1 MKWDAGSSRAGP
13 IPSACQALTDGYL
26 HYDLHYIHCDTE
38 HGPRSLVGAGQL
50 DLTDYARQ
58 TCAAL
63 NEFLIACNLH
73 KYYTTWFP
81 YLKLLNWTCL
91 ILDELCAWALAISDW
106 QRSLVITIIWE
117 FCFICRCFNTKY
129 IFIFISFA
137 PAPTPVNWNGW
148 QWSRVRVIKFY
159 SQISIKV
166 LCTRCCMLLL
176 LLPALLVFVKTG
188 TCHRTSGGESNWTLV
203 KF

>member
-106 QRSLVITIIWE
+106 QRSLVITIILE
-117 FCFICRCFNTKY
+117 FCFICRRFNNKY
-129 IFIFISFA
+129 I
-137 PAPTPVNWNGW
+137 TV
-148 QWSRVRVIKFY
+148 
-159 SQISIKV
+159 
-166 LCTRCCMLLL
+166 TR
-176 LLPALLVFVKTG
+176 
-188 TCHRTSGGESNWTLV
+188 WTLFIRGRGFARV
-203 KF
+203 KIAFRLVRQDIWRAEIDFILNTSYSMYRWRNTQIFRTAL

>member
-117 FCFICRCFNTKY
+117 FCFICRDVLIPNIYLYLFHSPQPPHQLTEMVDSDRVSELLNFTARFLLK
-129 IFIFISFA
+129 
-137 PAPTPVNWNGW
+137 
-148 QWSRVRVIKFY
+148 SRAHDVAC
-159 SQISIKV
+159 SCSCSLPS
-166 LCTRCCMLLL
+166 LC
-176 LLPALLVFVKTG
+176 
-188 TCHRTSGGESNWTLV
+188 S
-203 KF
+203 

>member
-26 HYDLHYIHCDTE
+26 HYDLHYIHCDME
-38 HGPRSLVGAGQL
+38 HGARSLVGAGQL

-91 ILDELCAWALAISDW
+91 ILDELCAWALAITDW
-106 QRSLVITIIWE
+106 QRSLVSKII
-117 FCFICRCFNTKY
+117 FKNML
-129 IFIFISFA
+129 IFENILIFFSFA

-159 SQISIKV
+159 NQISIKV
-166 LCTRCCMLLL
+166 PCTRCCML

>member
-26 HYDLHYIHCDTE
+26 HYDLHYIHCDME
-38 HGPRSLVGAGQL
+38 HGARSLVGAGQL

-91 ILDELCAWALAISDW
+91 ILDELCAWALAITDW
-106 QRSLVITIIWE
+106 QRSLVSKII
-117 FCFICRCFNTKY
+117 FKNML
-129 IFIFISFA
+129 IFENILIFFHSPKPPHQLTEMVDSDRVSELLNF
-137 PAPTPVNWNGW
+137 TTRFLLK
-148 QWSRVRVIKFY
+148 SRAHDVAC
-159 SQISIKV
+159 SCSCSLPS
-166 LCTRCCMLLL
+166 LC
-176 LLPALLVFVKTG
+176 
-188 TCHRTSGGESNWTLV
+188 S
-203 KF
+203 